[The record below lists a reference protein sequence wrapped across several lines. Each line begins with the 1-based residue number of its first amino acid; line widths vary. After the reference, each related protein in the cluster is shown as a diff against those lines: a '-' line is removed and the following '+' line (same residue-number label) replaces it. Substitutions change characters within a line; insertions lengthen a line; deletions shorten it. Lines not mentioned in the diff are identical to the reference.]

1 MNELLEMIEDLE
13 MLEVLNDGGGKD
25 AHIEFLLKKYRT
37 RFEDAERDMARQAE
51 FEFYGS

>member
-1 MNELLEMIEDLE
+1 MNDLMEMIEDLE

-37 RFEDAERDMARQAE
+37 RFEDAERDMERQMELDLA
-51 FEFYGS
+51 